1 MTTENVIAL
10 DGKEL
15 SAALDK
21 LLLVVPQKELSVYG
35 IFYNKKRCRLVGHD
49 NDRTISITCDIKRS
63 SGEGSFC
70 FTDANTLRQALKGR
84 DEVTITFNHNTLE
97 FKSGRLKG
105 DLKLFEPSVATLA
118 DIKYGIE
125 MDSDKSIEIDHD
137 FFTALGD
144 GVKISRLK
152 DPYNDAYVP
161 AATIVFDGKKLTVFG
176 TDDYHLH
183 IYKRTIKSKKTPPIR
198 ITIPTSIFSILDKII
213 KDDAQFYITEDRFY
227 IKGVGLTINLP
238 PIETEVSLEQIDGF
252 INSLGKPLTS
262 FTIDKKFAETYQS
275 ISAFFKKGVSTL
287 GIAITDSKLF
297 LKYQN
302 DGGTVSDSLKIKSK
316 ATAFQ
321 ANIDPAV
328 FEDTYKNI
336 RSNKEIEFSIYV
348 SRDKNPTCYCLET
361 EYGKGVLSAYG
372 YFKE

>member
-35 IFYNKKRCRLVGHD
+35 IFYNKKRCRLIGHD

-63 SGEGSFC
+63 SGDGSFC
-70 FTDANTLRQALKGR
+70 FIDANTLRQALKGR
-84 DEVTITFNHNTLE
+84 DEVTITFNNNTLE

-105 DLKLFEPSVATLA
+105 DLKLFEPSVATLS

-125 MDSDKSIEIDHD
+125 MDSDKSIEVDHD
-137 FFTALGD
+137 FFSALGD

-161 AATIVFDGKKLTVFG
+161 AATIIYDGKKLTVFG

-183 IYKRTIKSKKTPPIR
+183 IYKRTIKSKKTPSIR
-198 ITIPTSIFSILDKII
+198 ITIPTSIFAILDKII

-238 PIETEVSLEQIDGF
+238 PIETEVSIEQIENF
-252 INSLGKPLTS
+252 ISSLGKPLTS

-328 FEDTYKNI
+328 FDDTYKNI
-336 RSNKEIEFSIYV
+336 KSNKEIEFSIYV